1 MRNLIL
7 GLLILAFVSC
17 NREPVENANRSKD
30 KINKILYQP
39 HDGTKISDIPLMTTI
54 GPSTKS
60 KSATSSSSMDK
71 SKSVR
76 SNLVSLG
83 FSEVNTARKVRI
95 QSWQKSYDLLQ
106 KSIKA
111 GKIGDAEIEYEATV
125 ILRDLK
131 LLSDASAKAK
141 ASIKKLLDIL
151 LEIKSCNIS
160 LEYHSLVAIKK
171 ELNQDEINTY
181 VQRILEINS
190 EDRSYKAASFLKNK
204 IERELA
210 DHPELYEKLGDDPGF
225 MATLNYINACT
236 SGPNYYKNQL
246 LAFK

>member
-1 MRNLIL
+1 MRNIFL
-7 GLLILAFVSC
+7 GLLLLAFVSC
-17 NREPVENANRSKD
+17 NREPVENDNRSKD
-30 KINKILYQP
+30 KVNKILYQP
-39 HDGTKISDIPLMTTI
+39 HDGTTIADIPLVTTI

-60 KSATSSSSMDK
+60 KSANSSMDK

-83 FSEVNTARKVRI
+83 FSEINTARKDRI
-95 QSWQKSYDLLQ
+95 QGWQKSYALLEEKIQ
-106 KSIKA
+106 A
-111 GKIGDAEIEYEATV
+111 GKIGNAEIEYETTV

-141 ASIKKLLDIL
+141 VTIKKLLDIL
-151 LEIKSCNIS
+151 LEIKSCNNS

-171 ELNQDEINTY
+171 EMNQDEVNTY
-181 VQRILEINS
+181 VQRILEINR
-190 EDRSYKAASFLKNK
+190 EDRSCKAAAFLKDK
-204 IERELA
+204 IERELD

-225 MATLNYINACT
+225 IATLKYINACT

-246 LAFK
+246 LSFR